1 MDGMKCSRYLLV
13 FVCIIMFLSGG
24 TLVAAGLMF
33 KLDSGFLDT
42 AVVTLFN
49 TVQYSSLPLGITCEA
64 LSYIMMST
72 GGLML
77 FVAILGMCAGMKAVR
92 GCLWVFIV
100 LAVIFIL
107 LQGVTIG
114 LWLSVRTKADL
125 WLRGKMLDLLKNY
138 AGPEATDS
146 TSNGWNILFMK
157 ARCCGVNAQYENGG
171 TNDDFTELPTTW
183 TPSGTDKLPASCCQ
197 GASTSTVSTYVSSS
211 TCTQTPSNFYTE
223 GCYSRVKHYIDTYSL
238 VTIIAAGSGIMVEVL
253 AIISACIVIDKKK
266 NRVGDISDQSK
277 PPPYVAIDHV
287 ISAKKAAAV
296 MNRH

>member
-1 MDGMKCSRYLLV
+1 MVVEAPVLYRV
-13 FVCIIMFLSGG
+13 I
-24 TLVAAGLMF
+24 TTAGVGPVLYRVITMVVEAPV
-33 KLDSGFLDT
+33 LYRVITT
-42 AVVTLFN
+42 A
-49 TVQYSSLPLGITCEA
+49 G
-64 LSYIMMST
+64 
-72 GGLML
+72 
-77 FVAILGMCAGMKAVR
+77 
-92 GCLWVFIV
+92 FIV

-238 VTIIAAGSGIMVEVL
+238 VTIIAAGSGIMVEL
-253 AIISACIVIDKKK
+253 LETKF
-266 NRVGDISDQSK
+266 
-277 PPPYVAIDHV
+277 
-287 ISAKKAAAV
+287 
-296 MNRH
+296 